1 VSTVHL
7 VRSPAADP
15 GEPAM
20 HDAIAQALGVLDGAG
35 IRWCLLRGAQEL
47 DLVDGDVDLLVSR
60 SELGRLR
67 HRLVASGGLSP
78 LSSWGRRPHS
88 FYVGPVAGEDDAVL
102 KLDVVDE
109 LAFGPYGEL
118 PTGAADQVLAG
129 RRRHG
134 DLWLPAPADA
144 FWSLLLHALMD
155 KGRVREERALE
166 LVALAPAAR
175 DERSALRDVVDAA
188 CPGGWGSARVLDAV
202 EHRAWDEL
210 LALAPLLR
218 DRWPGTTRAR
228 RAGRVAARRLLRK
241 ASRLQQRGSMT
252 SNRRPRSTG

>member
-1 VSTVHL
+1 
-7 VRSPAADP
+7 
-15 GEPAM
+15 M

-47 DLVDGDVDLLVSR
+47 HLVDGDVDLLVSR

-67 HRLVASGGLSP
+67 NALVASGGLSP

-88 FYVGPVAGEDDAVL
+88 FYVGPAGEDAVL

-129 RRRHG
+129 RRRQG

-144 FWSLLLHALMD
+144 FWSLLLHALLD

-166 LVALAPAAR
+166 LLALAPAAR
-175 DERSALRDVVDAA
+175 DERSGLRDVVDAA

-218 DRWPGTTRAR
+218 DRWPATTRAS
-228 RAGRVAARRLLRK
+228 RAGTVAARRLLRK

-252 SNRRPRSTG
+252 SNRRLRSTG

>member
-1 VSTVHL
+1 VSPL
-7 VRSPAADP
+7 AAGP

-20 HDAIAQALGVLDGAG
+20 HDAIARALGALDRAG
-35 IRWCLLRGAQEL
+35 VRWCLLRGAREL
-47 DLVDGDVDLLVSR
+47 HLVDGDVDLLVSR
-60 SELGRLR
+60 LELGRLR
-67 HRLVASGGLSP
+67 HALVASGGLSP
-78 LSSWGRRPHS
+78 LSSWGRRPHH
-88 FYVGPVAGEDDAVL
+88 FYVAPVAGEDAVL

-118 PTGAADQVLAG
+118 PTPAAGQVLAC
-129 RRRHG
+129 RRRQG

-155 KGRVREERALE
+155 KGRVREERASE
-166 LVALAPAAR
+166 LVGLAPAAR
-175 DERSALRDVVDAA
+175 DASSPLRDVVDASA
-188 CPGGWGSARVLDAV
+188 PGGWGSARVLDAV
-202 EHRAWDEL
+202 EHHAWDEL

-218 DRWPGTTRAR
+218 DRWPHTTRLTR
-228 RAGRVAARRLLRK
+228 EGRAAARRLLRK

>member
-1 VSTVHL
+1 MHL
-7 VRSPAADP
+7 VSHPAAAT

-20 HDAIAQALGVLDGAG
+20 HDAIAGALGVLDRAG
-35 IRWCLLRGAQEL
+35 VRWCLLRGAQEL
-47 DLVDGDVDLLVSR
+47 HLVDGDVDLLVSR

-67 HRLVASGGLSP
+67 HALVASGGLSP
-78 LSSWGRRPHS
+78 LSSWGRRPHH

-118 PTGAADQVLAG
+118 PTAAADQVLAG
-129 RRRHG
+129 RRRQG

-155 KGRVREERALE
+155 KGRVRDERACE

-175 DERSALRDVVDAA
+175 DARSPLRDVVDES

-218 DRWPGTTRAR
+218 DRWPGTTRATR
-228 RAGRVAARRLLRK
+228 EGRAAARRLLRK

-252 SNRRPRSTG
+252 SNRRLRSTG